1 MKYTRPRTEKAEKPA
16 EDPTIHIGDSVL
28 MVDIQTVGEVADI
41 SGEDVTVVFNSVS
54 FRTTLK
60 KLTKISKKEAK
71 EVKKHG
77 VKVNSGTLSEAL
89 NQRVAKFQT
98 TLDIRGVRAEES
110 IQILEEYIDEAVLL
124 SIHQVKIL
132 HGKGNGI
139 LRNVVRQQLAKR
151 KEVVSFR
158 DEDLELG
165 GYGITIVEL

>member
-1 MKYTRPRTEKAEKPA
+1 MLFRSSKPKVQEKPA
-16 EDPTIHIGDSVL
+16 EDPTIHVGDAVL

-41 SGEDVTVVFNSVS
+41 NGEDVTVVFNSIS

-110 IQILEEYIDEAVLL
+110 ILILDEYIDEAVLL

-158 DEDLELG
+158 DEELEFG
-165 GYGITIVEL
+165 GYGVTIVEL